1 MKTKYLLIVVSAV
14 LLAGGCMEEESGIPG
29 RTTLKARLEQ
39 SDTKVSIGDVDGK
52 MTWTENDQIAV
63 HMVNGYQLAT
73 VDAAT
78 GELTIEETETNF
90 RNFYAVYPAS
100 VRENGDYG
108 EPDMKITLP
117 ASYDISDIVA
127 NASGNPGSDF
137 SPLPMVANNDRES
150 GTLYF
155 YHVGG
160 LLRVTLNG
168 VKPATKYVRVSFDKD
183 VTGTYTVA
191 NPGTNNPTITTPGT
205 GSNNAVTFTLTSGNE
220 LTSGQASG
228 PIVLN
233 VPVPCGS
240 YTWVK
245 VECLNSSNTVIASKT
260 YDEKTRTFQRHHGKK
275 LSSGELAFDFV
286 FGSLRESRSFSP
298 YGQTRT
304 INDGGFFSYKTDGT
318 TTAPVSFTLEYSI
331 DNGTTWSTTAPSWL
345 TPGVIDMDGSVTGM
359 DIEMTARESPTA
371 EVDEH
376 HDELVKSER
385 AKANFDLS
393 LVNVATFD
401 WINGTPGSIRRTAN
415 CYVVQGAGSYKFP
428 LVYGNGVDWTKNTT
442 TGINEDAYRAKA
454 GVDGEY
460 RPADGDANYLGSFK
474 DHLDQN
480 ITSPYIA
487 TQHSGKAMS
496 AVLLWQDVDGLVQVN
511 STISGSGANAYITF
525 SVPSAT
531 ITQGNALIA
540 VLVDDNDDNVP
551 ETIAWSWHIWVTE
564 EDLTD
569 VKEGSSGYM
578 FAPKNIGFCEGKKEI
593 TEERICLVRATQSV
607 SGKTETCTLEQ
618 SPNEE
623 QYPGSSLFFQWGRKD
638 PQWASNGTGNNP
650 GATTPFKVYYP
661 TSPDYAPKNY
671 AEDCVTIGKAI
682 QHPFQPYT
690 VYDAQINGRKDWCV
704 TTYYNYWNS
713 VINGRG
719 QSDYAT
725 PVTKTVYDP
734 SPVGYEM
741 PPQDAFSSYTLSTCT
756 FDFDYDLMMQGMYT
770 SNGLFFPCEGRGFYA
785 QDRIYAREVG
795 TEGYYWSANPYNDHY
810 SIGMWLYYDYGSSDS
825 IDNGHATYRDNGC
838 SVRPVKE

>member
-1 MKTKYLLIVVSAV
+1 MKTKKSLV
-14 LLAGGCMEEESGIPG
+14 LLLCGVAAITVGGQQNELDFPG
-29 RTTLKARLEQ
+29 GKVLKAVIEGGETRTSFDSYE
-39 SDTKVSIGDVDGK
+39 GK
-52 MTWTENDQIAV
+52 FAWTENDKLAV
-63 HMVNGYQLAT
+63 FYSDGTKSEAT
-73 VDAAT
+73 V
-78 GELTIEETETNF
+78 ETNGTVNVPASTAS
-90 RNFYAVYPAS
+90 RYRAYYAVYPSS
-100 VRENGDYG
+100 VVADITDGSQ
-108 EPDMKITLP
+108 PLQVTLP
-117 ASYDISDIVA
+117 TSYDISGRSEDY
-127 NASGNPGSDF
+127 
-137 SPLPMVANNDRES
+137 SPLPMVALNDEDS
-150 GTLYF
+150 DFLMF

-160 LLRVTLNG
+160 LLRITLQG
-168 VKPATKYVRVSFDKD
+168 VKTGTTSVRVTFDKD
-183 VTGTYTVA
+183 VTGTYSVS
-191 NPGTNNPTITTPGT
+191 NPGTDHPTITTAGT
-205 GSNNAVTFTLTSGNE
+205 ATNNVVIFTGITSTE
-220 LTSGQASG
+220 RV
-228 PIVLN
+228 VLN
-233 VPVPCGS
+233 VPVPCGTYS
-240 YTWVK
+240 SVT
-245 VECLNSSNTVIASKT
+245 VETLNTSSEVTASQT
-260 YDEKTRTFQRHHGKK
+260 YDERDLVFLRHHGKK
-275 LSSGELAFDFV
+275 LSFGELAFDFV

-304 INDGGFFSYKTDGT
+304 INNGGFFSYKTDGT

-359 DIEMTARESPTA
+359 DIEMTASESPTV

-454 GVDGEY
+454 GVDGGY
-460 RPADGDANYLGSFK
+460 RPADGEANYLGSFK

-607 SGKTETCTLEQ
+607 SGKTVTCTLEQ
-618 SPNEE
+618 SSNEE

-661 TSPDYAPKNY
+661 TSPDYAPKDY

-690 VYDAQINGRKDWCV
+690 VVLDAQPNGRKDWCV

-741 PPQDAFSSYTLSTCT
+741 PPQAAFSSYTLSTCT

-785 QDRIYAREVG
+785 QDRIYVREVG
-795 TEGYYWSANPYNDHY
+795 NEGYYWSANPNNDHY
-810 SIGMWLYYDYGSSDS
+810 SIGMWLYYGSSDS

>member
-1 MKTKYLLIVVSAV
+1 MKTKKSLV
-14 LLAGGCMEEESGIPG
+14 LLLCGVAAITVGCQQNELDFPGGKV
-29 RTTLKARLEQ
+29 LKAVIEGGETRTSFDSYE
-39 SDTKVSIGDVDGK
+39 GK
-52 MTWTENDQIAV
+52 FAWTENDKLAV
-63 HMVNGYQLAT
+63 FYSDGTKSEAT
-73 VDAAT
+73 V
-78 GELTIEETETNF
+78 ETNGTVNVPASTAS
-90 RNFYAVYPAS
+90 RYRAYYAVYPSS
-100 VRENGDYG
+100 VVADITDGSQ
-108 EPDMKITLP
+108 PLQVTLP
-117 ASYDISDIVA
+117 TSYDISGRSEDY
-127 NASGNPGSDF
+127 
-137 SPLPMVANNDRES
+137 SPLPMVALNDEDS
-150 GTLYF
+150 DFLMF

-160 LLRVTLNG
+160 LLRITLQG
-168 VKPATKYVRVSFDKD
+168 VKTGTTSVRVTFDKD
-183 VTGTYTVA
+183 VTGTYSVS
-191 NPGTNNPTITTPGT
+191 NPGTDHPTITTAGT
-205 GSNNAVTFTLTSGNE
+205 ATNNVVIFTGITSTE
-220 LTSGQASG
+220 RV
-228 PIVLN
+228 VLN
-233 VPVPCGS
+233 VPVPCGTYS
-240 YTWVK
+240 SVT
-245 VECLNSSNTVIASKT
+245 VETLNTSSEVTASQT
-260 YDEKTRTFQRHHGKK
+260 YDERDLVFLRHHGKK
-275 LSSGELAFDFV
+275 LSFGELAFDFV
-286 FGSLRESRSFSP
+286 FGSLREIRYFAS
-298 YGQTRT
+298 GQTRT

-359 DIEMTARESPTA
+359 DIEMTASESPTV

-454 GVDGEY
+454 GVDGGY

-511 STISGSGANAYITF
+511 STISGSGENAYITF

-607 SGKTETCTLEQ
+607 SGKTETCTLYQ
-618 SPNEE
+618 SPFEE

-638 PQWASNGTGNNP
+638 PQWASNGMGNNTGAAP
-650 GATTPFKVYYP
+650 GAITPFKVYYP

-690 VYDAQINGRKDWCV
+690 VYDVQPNGRVDWCM
-704 TTYYNYWNS
+704 TTYYNNWNS
-713 VINGRG
+713 VINGHG

-741 PPQDAFSSYTLSTCT
+741 PPQAAFNSYTTSTCT
-756 FDFDYDLMMQGMYT
+756 YDYDYDRNMKGMYT
-770 SNGLFFPCEGRGFYA
+770 SNGLFFPCEGHGTYTR
-785 QDRIYAREVG
+785 DEIYVREVG
-795 TEGYYWSANPYNDHY
+795 SEGYYWSANPHDDHY
-810 SIGMWLYYDYGSSDS
+810 SIGMWLYYFGSDCRLSNAHGDYRV
-825 IDNGHATYRDNGC
+825 YGC